1 MNHGTRTM
9 ENRTDLNPTVPEGLE
24 PMLVDFIQL
33 MREKGATDL
42 HLTADSPPMLRLDSE
57 LFPVGTGPLTGDQVR
72 QLVYGI
78 MTESQIHL
86 FEKDLEVDFSFEIS
100 NFGRFRANVY
110 TQKGRVAG
118 AFRAIP
124 ERAFSLPE
132 LGLPGAM
139 EDVAEAANGL
149 VLVTGATGSG
159 KSTTL
164 AAMIDRVAES
174 RRSHI
179 VTIEDPIE
187 YVHGH
192 KLAIVN
198 QREIRSDTHSFARAL
213 RSVLRQDPDVV
224 LLGEMRDLETIELAL
239 TIAETGHLTFAT
251 LHTNSCV
258 QTINRIVSVFPPE
271 QQGQVRAQ
279 LSFVLQ
285 CVLCQHLI
293 PRKDRNGLA
302 LAYEVMMPNAAVRNL
317 IREGKIHQIYSL
329 MQAGQGQSQMRTM
342 NQTLTELVASETITP
357 ESAMGRTTEL
367 RELVEMF
374 RRQGIRAE
382 RFEGDGDD

>member
-1 MNHGTRTM
+1 MSDHS
-9 ENRTDLNPTVPEGLE
+9 DLAQ
-24 PMLVDFIQL
+24 VDLSTAESGQQLFLIDLIEL

-57 LFPVGTGPLTGDQVR
+57 LFPVGSSSLAGDKVR

-78 MTESQIHL
+78 MTEGQVHM
-86 FEKDLEVDFSFEIS
+86 FEKDMEVDFSFEIS
-100 NFGRFRANVY
+100 GYGRFRANVY

-124 ERAFSLPE
+124 ERAFSLAE
-132 LGLPGAM
+132 LGLPHSM
-139 EDVAEAANGL
+139 EAVAEVPNGL

-164 AAMIDRVAES
+164 AALIDRIAE
-174 RRSHI
+174 RRRCHI

-187 YVHGH
+187 YVHTH
-192 KLAIVN
+192 KKAIVN
-198 QREIRSDTHSFARAL
+198 QREVRADTHSFARAMK
-213 RSVLRQDPDVV
+213 SVLRQDPDVV

-239 TIAETGHLTFAT
+239 TVAETGHLTFAT

-258 QTINRIVSVFPPE
+258 QTMNRIVSVFPSA
-271 QQGQVRAQ
+271 QQAQVRAQ

-285 CVLCQHLI
+285 CVLCQHLL
-293 PRKDRNGLA
+293 PRKGRGGLA
-302 LAYEVMMPNAAVRNL
+302 LAYEIMIPNAAVRNL

-329 MQAGQGQSQMRTM
+329 MQAGQQASQMRTM
-342 NQTLTELVASETITP
+342 NQTLLELVASDEISS
-357 ESAMGRTTEL
+357 EAAMGRTTEA
-367 RELVEMF
+367 RELLEMF
-374 RRQGIRAE
+374 KRQGIRTD
-382 RFEGDGDD
+382 RFGEVESED